1 MRADNS
7 THLAEAARQR
17 RLDCIARV
25 QAALDSLERDG
36 GSVTVAGV
44 ASRAGVSRTFLYD
57 DAQSALLARMRALAG
72 GQPTSG
78 RPALPHNERIT
89 TKSHEAIVRALRGA
103 NRKLN
108 EDNERLRTE
117 LAVALGQLRDLR
129 RRIPTQ
135 SAAQRD

>member
-44 ASRAGVSRTFLYD
+44 ASRTFLYD
-57 DAQSALLARMRALAG
+57 DAQSALLARPRALAG
-72 GQPTSG
+72 RQPTSG
-78 RPALPHNERIT
+78 RPALPDKERIT
-89 TKSHEAIVRALRGA
+89 AKSHEAIVRALRGA
-103 NRKLN
+103 NRKLI

-117 LAVALGQLRDLR
+117 LAVALGQSRDLR

-135 SAAQRD
+135 AAAQRD